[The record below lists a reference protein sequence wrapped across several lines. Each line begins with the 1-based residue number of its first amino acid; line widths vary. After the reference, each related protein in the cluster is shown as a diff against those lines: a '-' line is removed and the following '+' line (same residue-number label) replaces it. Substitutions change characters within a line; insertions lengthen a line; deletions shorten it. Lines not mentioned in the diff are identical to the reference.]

1 MTDIAGIYLTKAVS
15 IAVRYSGSRRQFG
28 PEENGPEWPVLE
40 YQSQQYRLFP
50 HLAACF
56 AIKLFAGWLAQA
68 YHETLI
74 AGLVGEDVA
83 MQSMEMHALSSAV
96 KPVCSWAA
104 RNGIQDCREACGG
117 HGYLKAS
124 QLGEL
129 RNDNDANCTY
139 EGENNV
145 LVQQA
150 SNWLLNKRRKGGYA
164 AFKQASPFGSADFL
178 ADFDQLI
185 KAKFTF
191 NSPQEVMQPES
202 ECFCLSATAI
212 GF

>member
-1 MTDIAGIYLTKAVS
+1 MAA
-15 IAVRYSGSRRQFG
+15 AFG
-28 PEENGPEWPVLE
+28 
-40 YQSQQYRLFP
+40 
-50 HLAACF
+50 
-56 AIKLFAGWLAQA
+56 IKLFSAWLGGA
-68 YHETLI
+68 YHDTLFR
-74 AGLVGEDVA
+74 GVMGEDVA
-83 MQSMEMHALSSAV
+83 SASMEMHALSSAA

-150 SNWLLNKRRKGGYA
+150 SNWLLNVKKRGAA
-164 AFKQASPFGSADFL
+164 AFKDASPFGSADFL
-178 ADFDQLI
+178 VNLEDLLKRKLNWKSTEEVLEPKSKELGRRALPRAILI
-185 KAKFTF
+185 K
-191 NSPQEVMQPES
+191 
-202 ECFCLSATAI
+202 
-212 GF
+212 

>member
-1 MTDIAGIYLTKAVS
+1 M
-15 IAVRYSGSRRQFG
+15 RYSGARKQFG
-28 PEENGPEWPVLE
+28 PEENGPEFPVIE

-50 HLAACF
+50 HLAA
-56 AIKLFAGWLAQA
+56 AYGIKLFSGWIAHE
-68 YHETLI
+68 YHETLFKGI
-74 AGLVGEDVA
+74 MGEDVA
-83 MQSMEMHALSSAV
+83 SASMEMHALSSAV

-150 SNWLLNKRRKGGYA
+150 SNWLLNTRKKGGYK
-164 AFKQASPFGSADFL
+164 AFKEASPFGSADFL

-185 KAKFTF
+185 KNKFAFTTTE
-191 NSPQEVMQPES
+191 QVMEPKS
-202 ECFCLSATAI
+202 K
-212 GF
+212 